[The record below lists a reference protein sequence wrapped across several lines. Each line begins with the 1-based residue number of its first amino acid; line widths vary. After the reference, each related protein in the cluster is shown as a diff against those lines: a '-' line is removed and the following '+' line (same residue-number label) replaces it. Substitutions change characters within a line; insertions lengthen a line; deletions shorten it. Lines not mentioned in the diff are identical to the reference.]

1 MKKFNEFREEAQKD
15 AFPGPASPSAE
26 TSPDMG
32 EVPPAV
38 KADTVNKPTM
48 DEPTAD
54 HGNAERGS
62 KGEETPTPQGSSDT
76 TEFKVAPDA
85 KVFHPAFGEGKVL
98 ATMDE
103 GVEEVATVMF
113 DDRIQNVHS
122 WELEAPKP
130 TEE

>member
-1 MKKFNEFREEAQKD
+1 MKKFNDFREAAQMD

-26 TSPDMG
+26 TNPDMG

-38 KADTVNKPTM
+38 KTDTVNKPSM
-48 DEPTAD
+48 EDPTSD

-62 KGEETPTPQGSSDT
+62 KGDETPPTQGSSDT

-103 GVEEVATVMF
+103 GVKEIATVMF
-113 DDRIQNVHS
+113 SDSIQKIHS
-122 WELEAPKP
+122 WELSAPEA